1 MRNANVRNDLKERKS
16 LLGKGNETKKEQ
28 ISPGWLQNKETC
40 GGAFTPLQSDI
51 ATRHSNRRDL
61 TEITLERD
69 ELKKQ
74 CENLVKHL
82 EEAQLVVSNL
92 EKKLTNTFQDRA
104 TSPRDL
110 EEFDRTGRRRLRI
123 NRYH

>member
-1 MRNANVRNDLKERKS
+1 MKRKI
-16 LLGKGNETKKEQ
+16 EQ
-28 ISPGWLQNKETC
+28 ITAGGLQKKETC
-40 GGAFTPLQSDI
+40 GGAFIPLQSDI
-51 ATRHSNRRDL
+51 VAQHSNTRDL

-74 CENLVKHL
+74 CESLAKLL

-92 EKKLTNTFQDRA
+92 KKKLTATFQDRT
-104 TSPRDL
+104 TSPRDF

-123 NRYH
+123 RRYH

>member
-1 MRNANVRNDLKERKS
+1 MRNANVRNDLEERKS
-16 LLGKGNETKKEQ
+16 LLGKGNETEKEQ
-28 ISPGWLQNKETC
+28 ITAGGLQKKETC
-40 GGAFTPLQSDI
+40 SGAIIPLQSDI
-51 ATRHSNRRDL
+51 FGRHSNTRDL

-74 CENLVKHL
+74 CESLAKHL
-82 EEAQLVVSNL
+82 EGAQLVVSNL

-104 TSPRDL
+104 ITPRDL

-123 NRYH
+123 RRYH